1 MGRRNINQRNTK
13 KEKKF
18 TTRMQSTLLLLFCG
32 IIVLLTIL
40 IVVLAKINY
49 SDGERYSK
57 KVLNQQTYVSSSIPY
72 KRGDIVDRNGTVL
85 ATSVKV
91 YNLIIDVKKLLQ
103 YQDYIDT
110 TLVAVS
116 EYFDISMDELNQIM
130 IDKAESSYVVLRKQ
144 IDSDLYDEFD
154 EFMSNKENKVKG
166 IWFEEEYKRVYPN
179 NSLASSLIGF
189 TVSGDVGTY
198 GIEETYNDELVGTN
212 GLSYGY
218 FDSNLELVRV
228 NKEAKNGN
236 TIVTTIDASV
246 QRIVEQKINEFLE
259 EYPTKVVSVLV
270 MNPNNGDIYAMS
282 TNTQY
287 DLNNPRDLTPY
298 YSDEE
303 IEAMDS
309 EEKLNALYDIWRNT
323 IISNNFEPGSTFK
336 PFTIAAALE
345 EDVISYDEEFLCDGY
360 ENVQGTKIRCN
371 KKEGHGHITLTEAIM
386 LSCNDALMSI
396 GSQEGRSIFYHYQ
409 TSFLFGS
416 KTNIDLPGEGTGIIK
431 SEDSISAVDLASSSF
446 GQTSEVTMIQLAAA
460 FSSLVNGGYYYEP
473 HVMKQIESDQGS
485 IIERNDGVLVKQ
497 TVSSET
503 SDFLKNALYLTVEEG
518 TAQGAKTE
526 GYAVGGKTGTAQKF
540 PRSDDTFILS
550 FIGAV
555 PIDDPEVVIYVTL
568 DEVQD
573 KNHYKDSKL
582 ATKFASSIL
591 PEILP
596 FLDVYPSGD
605 IDYSVWGFDTTKEET
620 DEATQGDGESTDT
633 SEEDDPYAGIVN
645 DPLSDELD
653 ADVLEDDVIPA
664 TDPSDSTD
672 DEGATAGTQA
682 SDDGE
687 STDGAQSTDD
697 GESTGGADSQQGNSD
712 TGGEQ

>member
-1 MGRRNINQRNTK
+1 MGRRNVNQMNTK
-13 KEKKF
+13 KVKKF

-32 IIVLLTIL
+32 IIILIIIL

-49 SDGERYSK
+49 SDGERYAK
-57 KVLNQQTYVSSSIPY
+57 KVLNQQTYVSSAIPY

-91 YNLIIDVKKLLQ
+91 YNLIMDVKILLQ
-103 YQDYIDT
+103 YEDYIDT
-110 TLVAVS
+110 TLEAVS
-116 EYFDISMDELNQIM
+116 KYFDLSLDDLNSIM
-130 IDKAESSYVVLRKQ
+130 EEKAESSYVVLKKQ
-144 IDSDLYDEFD
+144 IDSDVYGEFK
-154 EFMSNKENKVKG
+154 EFMSVKENKVKG

-179 NSLASSLIGF
+179 DSLASAVVGF

-198 GIEETYNDELVGTN
+198 GIEETYNDELIGTN

-218 FDSNLELVRV
+218 FDSDLNLVRV
-228 NKEAKNGN
+228 NKEAENGN

-246 QRIVEQKINEFLE
+246 QRLVEEKINEFME
-259 EYPTKVVSVLV
+259 EYPTKRVSVLV
-270 MNPNNGDIYAMS
+270 MNPNNGDIYSMA

-287 DLNNPRDLTPY
+287 DLNNPRDLTPF

-345 EDVISYDEEFLCDGY
+345 EDVISYDEQFLCDGLEY
-360 ENVQGTKIRCN
+360 VQGTRIKCN
-371 KKEGHGHITLTEAIM
+371 NTHGHINLTEALM
-386 LSCNDALMSI
+386 LSCNDALMAI
-396 GSQEGRSIFYHYQ
+396 GAEEGRSIFYEYQ

-416 KTNIDLPGEGTGIIK
+416 KTNIDLPGEGVGIIK
-431 SEDSISAVDLASSSF
+431 SENTISAVDLASSSF

-473 HVMKQIESDQGS
+473 HVMKQIETDKGS
-485 IIERNDGVLVKQ
+485 IVERNDGVLVKQ
-497 TVSSET
+497 TVSKET
-503 SDFLKNALYLTVEEG
+503 SDFIRNALYQTVEAG
-518 TAQGAKTE
+518 TAQGAKVE

-540 PRSDDTFILS
+540 PRDADTFILS

-573 KNHYKDSKL
+573 KTRYKDSKL
-582 ATKFASSIL
+582 ATQFASSIL
-591 PEILP
+591 AEILP
-596 FLDVYPSGD
+596 FLDVYPTGD
-605 IDYSVWGFDTTKEET
+605 IDYSIWGFDTTKDDTDESTGETET
-620 DEATQGDGESTDT
+620 DTTG
-633 SEEDDPYAGIVN
+633 EDDPYAGIVN
-645 DPLSDELD
+645 DPLSDEND
-653 ADVLEDDVIPA
+653 AEAIGDDVLPA
-664 TDPSDSTD
+664 GETSGSRD
-672 DEGATAGTQA
+672 GAEA
-682 SDDGE
+682 SD
-687 STDGAQSTDD
+687 GAEATHTS
-697 GESTGGADSQQGNSD
+697 GD
-712 TGGEQ
+712 TEEDY